1 MFDLN
6 DIWRVFRLEEKNRPS
21 EWRGKAR
28 QDFVR
33 SADLRSENGGSGKN
47 RGATYATIE
56 ALYTYSMWVDVE
68 FHDVVCEAFEK
79 LTEDKTLTTSKNL
92 V

>member
-1 MFDLN
+1 VAN
-6 DIWRVFRLEEKNRPS
+6 PS
-21 EWRGKAR
+21 NQEGT
-28 QDFVR
+28 VR

-56 ALYTYSMWVDVE
+56 ALYAYAMWVDVK
-68 FHDVVCEAFEK
+68 FHDVVFEAFEK
-79 LTEDKTLTTSKNL
+79 LTEDKTLTIPKTL